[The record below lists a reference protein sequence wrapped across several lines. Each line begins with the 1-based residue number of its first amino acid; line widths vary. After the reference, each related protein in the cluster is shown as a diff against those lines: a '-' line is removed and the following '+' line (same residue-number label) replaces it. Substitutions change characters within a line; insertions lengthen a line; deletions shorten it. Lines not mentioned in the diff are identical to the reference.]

1 MPTPKYMESPN
12 RVQTSLY
19 GYDRNKRV
27 QFQMN
32 SLRGKPIL
40 VLRREPPDSK
50 YDKAHF
56 GGGSRFTKKWVDRS
70 HQMPSLIPNK
80 PMYPS
85 YTHFHHQYSS
95 VKHTP
100 IPPLSLPSSP
110 KLHNGK
116 QFSTSTP
123 TRHDR
128 GARRPPFSPLSLFP
142 PTSPKLTPEDEMT
155 VKRLFDKLEVTTPPA
170 SSSNTSFANIT
181 SDITLLELNPKMA
194 SKTYTTTS
202 ICIPSS
208 ETETTSTSSSLDSSE
223 RPFLLDTPKSLSESN
238 GTSCSDNTHSEITDD
253 EHTSCC
259 APSGAGEPRSSHTCP
274 DEAQCVMFRNGICV
288 DEVLERRNMIQWYNE
303 LIQWRHEVVTRRCF
317 GPPRC
322 HPPPLTVT
330 IIGASRAQRANSFQR
345 IGDIHPFAMEAMD
358 HVRRKMD
365 AKRSNRL
372 VPTEL
377 PLPAP
382 HEFMAN
388 AKCMEPHLFI
398 EYCYQLTAAAY
409 IDTGLNPPNRRP
421 PIPPRIDPIQQHT
434 SRESICSSASEI
446 SSDGEYSDDS
456 EDTKNERLRQKME
469 RHRKRERRLQRI
481 FSRRHLDGIDEVD
494 DD

>member
-1 MPTPKYMESPN
+1 MPPPNFMEGPN
-12 RVQTSLY
+12 TVQTSLY
-19 GYDRNKRV
+19 GYDKSKRV

-40 VLRREPPDSK
+40 VLRGEPAGSK
-50 YDKAHF
+50 AQF
-56 GGGSRFTKKWVDRS
+56 GGGSKFSKKWIDRS
-70 HQMPSLIPNK
+70 NHMPQPVPNK

-95 VKHTP
+95 AKQTP
-100 IPPLSLPSSP
+100 IPPISLPS
-110 KLHNGK
+110 
-116 QFSTSTP
+116 TP
-123 TRHDR
+123 TIPPGRSAFFPQSPHR
-128 GARRPPFSPLSLFP
+128 KGSRRPPFSPISRFA
-142 PTSPKLTPEDEMT
+142 PTSPKSLEEEMT
-155 VKRLFDKLEVTTPPA
+155 VKRLFDKLEVSTPPPT
-170 SSSNTSFANIT
+170 SSSSSFANIT
-181 SDITLLELNPKMA
+181 SDITLLELHPKTSA
-194 SKTYTTTS
+194 KTFITTP
-202 ICIPSS
+202 ICVSD
-208 ETETTSTSSSLDSSE
+208 TETTSASPDSSN
-223 RPFLLDTPKSLSESN
+223 RPSLLDTPKSLSESN
-238 GTSCSDNTHSEITDD
+238 RTCSETTRLDSETTDD
-253 EHTSCC
+253 EQSSICTTSRT
-259 APSGAGEPRSSHTCP
+259 AEKTSRHICP
-274 DEAQCVMFRNGICV
+274 DEAQCIIFRNGVCADDV
-288 DEVLERRNMIQWYNE
+288 MERQNMIQWYNE

-345 IGDIHPFAMEAMD
+345 IGNIHPFQMEAMD
-358 HVRRKMD
+358 HVRRRMD
-365 AKRSNRL
+365 AKKSNRL
-372 VPTEL
+372 VPADL

-409 IDTGLNPPNRRP
+409 MDTGLNPPSRRP

-434 SRESICSSASEI
+434 SRESICSSASEF

-456 EDTKNERLRQKME
+456 DDTKAERLRQKME

-481 FSRRHLDGIDEVD
+481 FQRREVLDEIDEAD
-494 DD
+494 DN